1 MLETIRQYAEE
12 QLAGT
17 GTIGDIRDR
26 HARYYAKRAVRMWD
40 IWNSP
45 EQRAALDWVDAEFAN
60 LRSGFRWATERAEL
74 DTAAAVAA
82 HATLLAFALQRL
94 EPVGWAEE
102 LVVGFDHIG
111 RPDVAAILYGASQRH
126 AQPPTVVALPAA
138 IQHLR
143 DTLSTQDYDAHV
155 ATGHSMS
162 LSDAVRYAR
171 EQLGHD
177 PH

>member
-1 MLETIRQYAEE
+1 MALFDSTLEAFHRAGNVAHVAEA
-12 QLAGT
+12 LA
-17 GTIGDIRDR
+17 
-26 HARYYAKRAVRMWD
+26 
-40 IWNSP
+40 
-45 EQRAALDWVDAEFAN
+45 
-60 LRSGFRWATERAEL
+60 
-74 DTAAAVAA
+74 
-82 HATLLAFALQRL
+82 
-94 EPVGWAEE
+94 E
-102 LVVGFDHIG
+102 LVVVYDHIG

-126 AQPPTVVALPAA
+126 AQPPTVVGLPAA